1 MTMKMPVK
9 TVFLLSYC
17 VIILVISQN
26 LIIQDRNSTR
36 LKFENK
42 NLTENNVED
51 KFS

>member
-9 TVFLLSYC
+9 TVFLLSCC

-26 LIIQDRNSTR
+26 LIIQDQNSTR
-36 LKFENK
+36 LKVENK
-42 NLTENNVED
+42 NLNENNVED